1 MLTVLMLTII
11 LTVIG
16 IAAITTTTL
25 DMKMAGSEKMRE
37 SAESAAEACMSSG
50 VQIIQQTLANSVIPA
65 ALTAGGT
72 NPTVTVNPLQSE
84 IMGYPG
90 FLGLGDSA
98 APGGAPNAV
107 LSVPTVNPLF
117 TVNMDIDRLYAKLGA
132 GAAAQ
137 ASGGY
142 EGTGGAAG
150 VDILFRI
157 DCYAMNANAATAGQ
171 QVATRITGVYLCRQ
185 TGDTCQRKI

>member
-16 IAAITTTTL
+16 IAAITTTTM
-25 DMKMAGSEKMRE
+25 DMRMAGSEKMRE
-37 SAESAAEACMSSG
+37 SGESAAEACMSSG
-50 VQIIQQTLANSVIPA
+50 VQIIQQTLANSAIPS
-65 ALTAGGT
+65 ALTAAGA
-72 NPTVTVNPLQSE
+72 NPAVTAVPLQSE

-90 FLGLGDSA
+90 FEGFGDSA
-98 APGGAPNAV
+98 APGGTPNAV
-107 LSVPTVNPLF
+107 LSVPTTNPQFL
-117 TVNMDIDRLYAKLGA
+117 VSMDIDRLYAKLGA
-132 GAAAQ
+132 GASGA

-150 VDILFRI
+150 VDVLFRI
-157 DCYAMNANAATAGQ
+157 DCYATTASSGGM
-171 QVATRITGVYLCRQ
+171 QVSTRITGVYQCRQ